1 MKNTTLKQ
9 MAVLLVA
16 GVTILATQNTAHAQ
30 LGGLLKKKGADNT
43 SGGGGIDKN
52 TFGKSAEKAVDDLL
66 AARIAFLEAK
76 AKMMD
81 AIGVKTDSVAK
92 ASEALRIKEGSTSDK
107 VKRLETA
114 SKQTEGTDKEFAAK
128 LAESKDLSAESK
140 QKFAEGAAKF
150 IEGVILEKEQIENIQ
165 KLVEQGQSLVQSAS
179 PLEKAGIVSMVK
191 PVTTM
196 ATIVPGDVKEGTSTL
211 SKIFA
216 FAKNQKVTIP
226 GADKATDK
234 LGGL

>member
-1 MKNTTLKQ
+1 MKNQIIKKAVTLIA
-9 MAVLLVA
+9 M
-16 GVTILATQNTAHAQ
+16 GVTIITIQTPAQAQ
-30 LGGLLKKKGADNT
+30 LGGLLKKKGADN

-81 AIGVKTDSVAK
+81 AIGIKADSVTK
-92 ASEALRIKEGSTSDK
+92 ASEGLRAKEGSTSDK
-107 VKRLETA
+107 VKRLETV
-114 SKQTEGTDKEFAAK
+114 SKQTEGSDKEFVAK
-128 LAESKDLSAESK
+128 MAESKDLSADSK
-140 QKFAEGAAKF
+140 LKFAEGAAKF
-150 IEGVILEKEQIENIQ
+150 IEGVILEKDQIENIQ

-179 PLEKAGIVSMVK
+179 PLEKAGIVTMVK

-196 ATIVPGDVKEGTSTL
+196 ATIVPGDVKEGASTL

-216 FAKNQKVTIP
+216 FAKSQKVTIP

-234 LGGL
+234 LGNF